1 MRLAPAVIA
10 SRTVFLQIKRG
21 VPIMRVRSLIL
32 SCAFVVA
39 GSASAFAQTQES
51 RWDFGLSAARIDYDL
66 SGTGSAA
73 GLAGR
78 ASRYLTPHV
87 VLEARGL
94 FARPEQQSGPAT
106 LVAPELQIQYRW
118 NIGRFSPY
126 VGGGVGF
133 AAIKNDFRTDWDAT
147 SSVAGGT
154 AFRLTDRVDLI
165 GELRIRGF
173 EWDYVGSTG
182 EFSIGL
188 GWRFPG
194 M

>member
-1 MRLAPAVIA
+1 MRL
-10 SRTVFLQIKRG
+10 RW
-21 VPIMRVRSLIL
+21 LIL
-32 SCAFVVA
+32 SSVFVLA
-39 GSASAFAQTQES
+39 GSVSAFAQE
-51 RWDFGLSAARIDYDL
+51 RPWDFGLSVARIDYDL

-78 ASRYLTPHV
+78 ASRHLTPNV
-87 VLEARGL
+87 VLEVRGL

-106 LVAPELQIQYRW
+106 LFAPDLQVQYRW
-118 NIGRFSPY
+118 KIGRFSPY

-188 GWRFPG
+188 GWRLPG
-194 M
+194 F